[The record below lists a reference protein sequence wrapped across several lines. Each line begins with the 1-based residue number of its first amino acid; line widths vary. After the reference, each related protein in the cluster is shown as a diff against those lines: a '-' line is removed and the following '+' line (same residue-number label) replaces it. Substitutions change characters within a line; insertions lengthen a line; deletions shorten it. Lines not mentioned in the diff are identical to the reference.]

1 MRRDSGRGGTIRM
14 TLVAACAAG
23 LLSVSLAACGTAS
36 DGNATNDANDAV
48 GQSQDWSASIAA
60 TVNGHDIME
69 SEVNDYIDGYRKAY
83 GLVTD
88 AQWATFLDEQDGTAS
103 AYREA
108 AIRQIAERYVVGS
121 IADDEGISVTD
132 DEVDAA
138 IANAREQA
146 GYAGDDDGWDAFLS
160 SIGKDKDS
168 YRADVRST
176 LLVRK
181 YVTSHARIETPSD
194 AQMRSYASTNVSK
207 YTGKRVVSVSFD
219 RVSDANAAKASLG
232 GDGIGMDAVSA
243 AADAHNGTVT
253 SLGWTGITD
262 IDSACATA
270 IAELSAGQA
279 SDVVS
284 DGGRYCVFYVA
295 QEFDAGSDGS
305 IDVGAMPQ
313 DLYDT
318 LKADVTSSVN
328 AGAMQ
333 SCLDA
338 LLDGHGLSITD
349 MPSGLPYDIDIKA
362 NSTYSASND
371 TNAENAD
378 TDNASDASNASSS
391 DGTDVWE

>member
-83 GLVTD
+83 GLGTD

-219 RVSDANAAKASLG
+219 RVSDANAVKASLG

-270 IAELSAGQA
+270 IAELSAGQLGAVA
-279 SDVVS
+279 SLS
-284 DGGRYCVFYVA
+284 F
-295 QEFDAGSDGS
+295 GSLAVIQG
-305 IDVGAMPQ
+305 
-313 DLYDT
+313 
-318 LKADVTSSVN
+318 LKAI
-328 AGAMQ
+328 Q
-333 SCLDA
+333 
-338 LLDGHGLSITD
+338 
-349 MPSGLPYDIDIKA
+349 K
-362 NSTYSASND
+362 
-371 TNAENAD
+371 
-378 TDNASDASNASSS
+378 
-391 DGTDVWE
+391 